1 MGEQKSKKV
10 SEEDALKDAE
20 KMLADLKKV
29 EEVKI
34 EEKPEVEDTKSR
46 PEGVGNAKAKKPKKA
61 KKAKIRSQ
69 KYQQALLKIDRNKL
83 YEIDEAIKLIKET
96 SYSKFDGSV
105 EFHARLVAKKA
116 SEPVNLRKLFSLP
129 HKAGKELT
137 IAVLDEA
144 LIAKI
149 LKEKNTEFDILIA
162 SPEMMPKLSKLARI
176 LGPKGKMPSPKSGTI
191 TKEPEKA
198 IAEIKAGKI
207 EIKTD
212 KLGNVHQVIG
222 KVSWDEAKIKENV
235 VAIKEILPP
244 SQLVS
249 LTLCASMGPGVKVK
263 IKK

>member
-29 EEVKI
+29 EEAKKPVT
-34 EEKPEVEDTKSR
+34 EEAETGKEESKEAGKTT
-46 PEGVGNAKAKKPKKA
+46 KPKKA

-69 KYQQALLKIDRNKL
+69 KYQEALAKIDRTKL
-83 YEIDEAIKLIKET
+83 YEVDEAIKLLKAT

-105 EFHARLVAKKA
+105 ELHARLVAKKA
-116 SEPVNLRKLFSLP
+116 SEPIALRKLFSLP
-129 HKAGKELT
+129 HKAGKEPK
-137 IAVLDEA
+137 IALLDEA
-144 LIAKI
+144 LIEKI
-149 LKEKNTEFDILIA
+149 IKEKNTEFDILIA
-162 SPEMMPKLSKLARI
+162 SPEIMPKLGRIAKI
-176 LGPKGKMPSPKSGTI
+176 LGPQGKMPNPKSGTI
-191 TKEPEKA
+191 TKEPDKA

-222 KVSWDEAKIKENV
+222 KVSWDDAKIKENV
-235 VAIKEILPP
+235 LAIMALLPTN
-244 SQLVS
+244 QLVGV
-249 LTLCASMGPGVKVK
+249 TLCASMGPGIKVK